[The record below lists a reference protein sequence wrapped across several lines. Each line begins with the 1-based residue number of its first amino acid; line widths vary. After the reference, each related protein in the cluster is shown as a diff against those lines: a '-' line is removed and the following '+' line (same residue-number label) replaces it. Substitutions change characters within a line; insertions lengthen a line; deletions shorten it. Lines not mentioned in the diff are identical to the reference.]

1 LIAVVRAIR
10 ELAVRVDQ
18 IRFERVRSRR
28 YDAACIERIRGADF
42 WVPVGVH
49 NPALFRT
56 GPLLARTLERRV
68 RPEDRVLDMGS
79 GSGIVG
85 VLAARAGAS
94 VVAID
99 QNPDAVSATR
109 INAMLNKVEL
119 VAAVGDLY
127 QPLSPTERFRFL
139 AFNPP
144 FFEGVG
150 DLALHGGPGL
160 DVLDRFLAGA
170 QPRLAPGG
178 EILIAGSTAGALGTM
193 RALYRRHGFLHRTV
207 AFRERIAER
216 LVIDRLVPS

>member
-1 LIAVVRAIR
+1 LISPLR
-10 ELAVRVDQ
+10 AVREVAAGIDR
-18 IRFERVRSRR
+18 IRFARVRKSRH
-28 YDAACIERIRGADF
+28 DTCCIERIRGVDL

-79 GSGIVG
+79 GTGIVG

-94 VVAID
+94 VISID
-99 QNPDAVSATR
+99 RNPDAVRATR
-109 INAMLNKVEL
+109 VNAMLNKVEL
-119 VAAVGDLY
+119 VACVGDLY
-127 QPLSPTERFRFL
+127 QPLGPTERFRFL

-144 FFEGVG
+144 FFEGTG

-170 QPRLAPGG
+170 RQRLAPGG
-178 EILIAGSTAGALGTM
+178 EILIAGSTGGALGTM
-193 RALYRRHGFLHRTV
+193 RALYRRHAFAHRTV

-216 LVIDRLVPS
+216 LVVDRLVPS